1 MNSASRENVKYRLLA
16 VNIDS
21 KTCPVTWPWA
31 ALPINI
37 LWKVFVKSTS
47 ETKGFKSESPSL
59 LKNLASEDMDS
70 LFFLFI

>member
-31 ALPINI
+31 ALPINM

-59 LKNLASEDMDS
+59 LKNATNYYSVPS
-70 LFFLFI
+70 Q

>member
-1 MNSASRENVKYRLLA
+1 MKYRLLA

-31 ALPINI
+31 ALPINM

-59 LKNLASEDMDS
+59 LKRGGLVGGVLDE
-70 LFFLFI
+70 LEC